1 MSNTTRVLFLCT
13 GNSCRSQMGEGFLRE
28 LGGDDFDVHSAG
40 TEIAERVHPL
50 AVKAMAEV
58 DIDISAQEPK
68 DLGQYDDE
76 TFDLVI
82 TVCDGAKQ
90 SCPMFLGANENVH
103 WSLEDP
109 ADAEGT
115 EEERMAFFRE
125 IRDIIHERVKHLV
138 ETGEAVNDDGDAVQI
153 R

>member
-1 MSNTTRVLFLCT
+1 
-13 GNSCRSQMGEGFLRE
+13 MGEGFLRE
-28 LGGDDFDVHSAG
+28 LGGEAFEVHSAG

-58 DIDISAQEPK
+58 GIDISDQEPK
-68 DLGQYDDE
+68 DLGRYDDE
-76 TFDLVI
+76 QFDLVI

-109 ADAEGT
+109 AEAEGT
-115 EEERMAFFRE
+115 EAERMAFFRE
-125 IRDIIHERVKHLV
+125 IRDIIHTRVKHLV
-138 ETGEAVNDDGDAVQI
+138 EAGEAVNDDGDAVHLQ
-153 R
+153 

>member
-1 MSNTTRVLFLCT
+1 MSETTRVLFLCT

-28 LGGDDFDVHSAG
+28 LGGEGFEVYSAG

-50 AVKAMAEV
+50 AVKAMAEL
-58 DIDISAQEPK
+58 DIDISDQEPT
-68 DLGQYDDE
+68 DLGVYDDQQ
-76 TFDLVI
+76 FDLVI
-82 TVCDGAKQ
+82 TVCDGARQ

-125 IRDIIHERVKHLV
+125 IRDIIHERVRHLV
-138 ETGEAVNDDGDAVQI
+138 ETREARNDDGEPV
-153 R
+153 RLR